1 MNATNRN
8 SAANPSRSSAPFA
21 ALSFAQ
27 ALAAVMAQSSLVV
40 QQSSPALEMVSLADA
55 LGCVL
60 AAPILADRDQP
71 PFDRATRDG
80 YAVRA
85 EDLQGAGVG
94 PPLRIVGQVRAGEA
108 WPAHRSA
115 LVAGEAVEIMTGA
128 PLPPGANAVLMV
140 EHAEEIAGTSADSA
154 SLRPAAGRTL
164 LPGANV
170 VPRASEARRG
180 DALVASGTRLGAPH
194 IAVAASCGLSSL
206 PVYARPRVAILAT
219 GDELVE
225 PDSEPGASSASI
237 AAHQIYNSNSHSTAA
252 LVAQAGAIPLRLP
265 IARDQRE
272 FLISGIRAALHPNLS
287 ADLLLLSGGVSM
299 GKYDLVKEV
308 LANLGAE
315 FFFTEV
321 RIQPGKPLVFGRIPA
336 RDDYPARYFFGL
348 PGNPLST
355 MVTFALFAYPLLMA
369 LAGEREGQPFFA
381 MARLTEDVRHAAGLT
396 RFLPACLDRAP
407 KHAPGF
413 PPENAQ
419 FAEPTVTPISWHG
432 SGDLAANACANC
444 YLVAP
449 EDQPVLPAGS
459 YVRILLR

>member
-1 MNATNRN
+1 MNATNQKP
-8 SAANPSRSSAPFA
+8 AASPALSSASSA
-21 ALSFAQ
+21 ALSFVQ
-27 ALAAVMAQSSLVV
+27 ALAAVTAQASLVL
-40 QQSSPALEMVSLADA
+40 QQFSPASEMVSLADA
-55 LGCVL
+55 LGRVL
-60 AAPILADRDQP
+60 AAPIRADRDQP

-85 EDLQGAGVG
+85 EDLQGVATGS
-94 PPLRIVGQVRAGEA
+94 PLRIVGQIRAGES
-108 WPAHRSA
+108 WPAHRPA
-115 LVAGEAVEIMTGA
+115 LVTGEAVEIVTGA
-128 PLPPGANAVLMV
+128 PLPPGANAVLMI
-140 EHAEEIAGTSADSA
+140 EHAEEAAGTSADSA
-154 SLRPAAGRTL
+154 NLRPVAGRTL
-164 LPGANV
+164 LPGANI
-170 VPRASEARRG
+170 VPRASEAHAG
-180 DALVASGTRLGAPH
+180 DTLVAPGTRLGAPH

-206 PVYARPRVAILAT
+206 SVYARPRVAILAT

-225 PDSEPGASSASI
+225 SELESEAAPI

-252 LVAQAGAIPLRLP
+252 LVAQSGAIPLRLP

-272 FLISGIRAALHPNLS
+272 SLASGIRAALHPDRS

-299 GKYDLVKEV
+299 GKYDLVKEI
-308 LANLGAE
+308 LADLGAE

-336 RDDYPARYFFGL
+336 SDASPARYFFGL

-355 MVTFALFAYPLLMA
+355 MVTFALFAYPLLTA

-381 MARLTEDVRHAAGLT
+381 MARLTGDVRHAAGLT
-396 RFLPACLDRAP
+396 RFLPAWLDRAP

-413 PPENAQ
+413 SSGSAQ
-419 FAEPTVTPISWHG
+419 LAEPTVTPISWHG
-432 SGDLAANACANC
+432 SGDVAANARANC

-449 EDQPVLPAGS
+449 EDQPILSAGT